1 MRNGFAPA
9 RVAAA
14 ALAFVASGAAHAA
27 TPIPAGEA
35 SFTFVDARGQ
45 PDRPLTVYT
54 YRPAACDAKCP
65 LVIVMHGVSRD
76 ASNYRGFWEAAADRY
91 RLVIAA
97 PEFSKR
103 YWPRAAAYNLGD
115 VAAHPGDPAKWS
127 YSAVEHL
134 FDEIAGGRTGYVL
147 FGHSAGGQFVHRM
160 ALFLPGS
167 RATMMVAAN
176 PGWYTMPEWRAARAA
191 DPFPY
196 SMAGAPV
203 GAGALKQAL
212 ARPFTLMQGTADVD
226 PHDKDLVHNGA
237 ADREGANRY
246 ERGQAFFAAAQ
257 AAAKEL
263 DVPFAW
269 KRVDVPGVAHSGSRM
284 SRAAAETLFGKAG

>member
-1 MRNGFAPA
+1 MREGA
-9 RVAAA
+9 RIA
-14 ALAFVASGAAHAA
+14 ALAWVLFACALARAA
-27 TPIPAGEA
+27 TAIPAGES
-35 SFTFVDARGQ
+35 SFTFVDARGR
-45 PDRPLTVYT
+45 PDRPIAVYT

-65 LVIVMHGVSRD
+65 LVIVLHGVSRH
-76 ASNYRGFWEAAADRY
+76 AANYRRFWEAAADQY
-91 RLVIAA
+91 GLAIAA
-97 PEFSKR
+97 PEFSQR
-103 YWPRAAAYNLGD
+103 YWPHAAAYSLGD
-115 VAAHPGDPAKWS
+115 VAAHPGEPAKWS

-134 FDEIAGGRTGYVL
+134 FDEIAEGRTGYVL

-191 DPFPY
+191 DRFPY
-196 SMAGAPV
+196 SLVGSPV
-203 GAGALKQAL
+203 GAVGLTQAL

-226 PHDKDLVHNGA
+226 PHAKDLLHDAA
-237 ADREGANRY
+237 ADREGASRY
-246 ERGQAFFAAAQ
+246 ERGRAFFAAAQ
-257 AAAKEL
+257 AAAREL
-263 DVPFAW
+263 DARFAW